1 MENLTGQVAIV
12 TGAVRGIGKA
22 VAQQLMARGASVM
35 VGYIEDEATA
45 AAAVAEL
52 QEGANGGKVVGFY
65 GNIADLKVIEDMFET
80 CKKELGAPDIF
91 VGNAGANLPRKPM
104 LEHSEADFNS
114 ICDVNFK
121 GTFFCM
127 KKAGEVLKDGGRII
141 IVSSS
146 TVSYPVDGHAVYT
159 GTKAALEAVVEIAA
173 MELGHRGITVNS
185 VAPGVTVTNMSQA
198 VLTPE
203 FIDQVTR
210 ETPLRR
216 IGQPVDVARV
226 IAYLCEKD
234 SQWISGQ
241 HITANGGSKY

>member
-1 MENLTGQVAIV
+1 
-12 TGAVRGIGKA
+12 
-22 VAQQLMARGASVM
+22 
-35 VGYIEDEATA
+35 
-45 AAAVAEL
+45 
-52 QEGANGGKVVGFY
+52 
-65 GNIADLKVIEDMFET
+65 
-80 CKKELGAPDIF
+80 
-91 VGNAGANLPRKPM
+91 
-104 LEHSEADFNS
+104 
-114 ICDVNFK
+114 
-121 GTFFCM
+121 
-127 KKAGEVLKDGGRII
+127 
-141 IVSSS
+141 
-146 TVSYPVDGHAVYT
+146 VYT

-198 VLTPE
+198 VLSPE

>member
-1 MENLTGQVAIV
+1 
-12 TGAVRGIGKA
+12 
-22 VAQQLMARGASVM
+22 M
-35 VGYIEDEATA
+35 VGYIEDETFAS
-45 AAAVAEL
+45 AAVTGL
-52 QEGANGGKVVGFY
+52 QKGAHGGKVVGFY
-65 GNIADLKVIEDMFET
+65 GDISDLKVIDDMFET
-80 CKKELGAPDIF
+80 CIKDLGAPDIF

-104 LEHSEADFNS
+104 LEHSEADFDL

-127 KKAGEVLKDGGRII
+127 KKAGEVLNNGGRIV

-146 TVSYPVDGHAVYT
+146 TVSFPVDGHTVYT
-159 GTKAALEAVVEIAA
+159 GTKAALESVVEIAA

-185 VAPGVTVTNMSQA
+185 VSPGVTETDLSRE
-198 VLTPE
+198 VLTQE
-203 FIDQVTR
+203 FIEQVAR
-210 ETPLRR
+210 ETPLGRM
-216 IGQPVDVARV
+216 GQPIDIARV